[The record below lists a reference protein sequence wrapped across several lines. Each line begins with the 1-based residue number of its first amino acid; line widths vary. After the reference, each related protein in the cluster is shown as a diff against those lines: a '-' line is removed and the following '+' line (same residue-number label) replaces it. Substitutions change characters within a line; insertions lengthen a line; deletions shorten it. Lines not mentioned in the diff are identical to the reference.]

1 MDYFNTL
8 LPLLSDLKNE
18 KTDLTREGQSF
29 GSESLFS
36 AIQGLMNLRAPCSSP
51 DFQKI
56 MDISTKLTNVN
67 NLIEFCETILRK
79 IKSTEEPFNPN
90 EKTFLD
96 YISMVSQILG
106 MTLELEKIQESTNS
120 IFSHYERTFNC
131 LITRISERFD
141 AFMKFMTYSYYWQR
155 IVEIHKYTCQTKKA
169 GSPST
174 IFRTITPTDQIEIRE
189 REDAKNGEIKRLSDE
204 CQCKCI
210 SDQKTHFLERICQ
223 LFELV
228 SQSITKFGLKSS
240 PELSFFLSSFDP
252 NHFDTFL
259 SNFRMI
265 DEKFQLL
272 KTEIDVFNQNVES
285 LREKYLKEYEKP
297 DEYLDKWNSCIS
309 QGTKFYGKT
318 D

>member
-1 MDYFNTL
+1 MEQSQKSFLQKL
-8 LPLLSDLKNE
+8 LMNLRDSKAELM
-18 KTDLTREGQSF
+18 REGESF
-29 GSESLFS
+29 DSKSLFS
-36 AIQGLMNLRAPCSSP
+36 VIQGLMNLGAHCSSP

-56 MDISTKLTNVN
+56 MDISTKLTHVTD
-67 NLIEFCETILRK
+67 LIKFCETILQK
-79 IKSTEEPFNPN
+79 MESN
-90 EKTFLD
+90 EQLDSNEQIFLE
-96 YISMVSQILG
+96 YISMVSQISG
-106 MTLELEKIQESTNS
+106 MTLELEKIQKSTDSN
-120 IFSHYERTFNC
+120 FSNYKRTFEF
-131 LITRISERFD
+131 LITRISKRFD
-141 AFMKFMTYSYYWQR
+141 AFMNFMTYSYYWQR
-155 IVEIHKYTCQTKKA
+155 IVQDKKRTWQTKNS

-174 IFRTITPTDQIEIRE
+174 RGRTITPTEQIEIRE

-204 CQCKCI
+204 CQCI
-210 SDQKTHFLERICQ
+210 SGQKTQFLERFCQ
-223 LFELV
+223 LFALV
-228 SQSITKFGLKSS
+228 SKPIRTFGLKSS

-309 QGTKFYGKT
+309 QGIPFSGKT

>member
-1 MDYFNTL
+1 MDYLNTL
-8 LPLLSDLKNE
+8 LSLLRDLKNE

-29 GSESLFS
+29 SPASLFS
-36 AIQGLMNLRAPCSSP
+36 AIQGLMNLGTPCPSS

-67 NLIEFCETILRK
+67 NFIEFCETILQK
-79 IKSTEEPFNPN
+79 MKSTEEPLNPN

-96 YISMVSQILG
+96 YIYMVSQILA
-106 MTLELEKIQESTNS
+106 MTLELEKIQKSTDSN
-120 IFSHYERTFNC
+120 FSNYERTFKFI
-131 LITRISERFD
+131 ITHQIPKRFD
-141 AFMKFMTYSYYWQR
+141 AFMNFMTYSYYWQR
-155 IVEIHKYTCQTKKA
+155 IVRDKKRTWQTKNS
-169 GSPST
+169 GSPT
-174 IFRTITPTDQIEIRE
+174 IKGRTITPTEQIEIRE

-204 CQCKCI
+204 CQCI
-210 SDQKTHFLERICQ
+210 SGQKTQFLERFCQ
-223 LFELV
+223 LLALV
-228 SQSITKFGLKSS
+228 SKPIRTFGLKSS

-272 KTEIDVFNQNVES
+272 KTEIDTFNQKIES
-285 LREKYLKEYEKP
+285 LREKCLKEYEKP

-309 QGTKFYGKT
+309 QGIPFSGKT

>member
-1 MDYFNTL
+1 MDYHNTL
-8 LPLLSDLKNE
+8 LSLLRDLKNE

-29 GSESLFS
+29 SPASLFS
-36 AIQGLMNLRAPCSSP
+36 TIQGLMNLGIPCPSS

-67 NLIEFCETILRK
+67 NLIEFCETILQK
-79 IKSTEEPFNPN
+79 MKSTEEPLNPN

-96 YISMVSQILG
+96 YIYMVSQILG
-106 MTLELEKIQESTNS
+106 MTLELEKIQKSTDSN
-120 IFSHYERTFNC
+120 FSNYKRTFEFLN
-131 LITRISERFD
+131 TRISERFD
-141 AFMKFMTYSYYWQR
+141 AFMNFMNYSYYWQR
-155 IVEIHKYTCQTKKA
+155 IVKYKKRTWETKNS
-169 GSPST
+169 GSPT
-174 IFRTITPTDQIEIRE
+174 IKSRTITPTEQIEIRE
-189 REDAKNGEIKRLSDE
+189 KEDAKNWEINRLSDE
-204 CQCKCI
+204 CQCI
-210 SDQKTHFLERICQ
+210 SDQKTEFLERFCQ
-223 LFELV
+223 LFALV
-228 SQSITKFGLKSS
+228 SKPIRTFGLKSY

-272 KTEIDVFNQNVES
+272 KTEIDAFNQKIES
-285 LREKYLKEYEKP
+285 LREKCLKEYEKT

-309 QGTKFYGKT
+309 QGIPFYGKT